1 MANHGR
7 AGSTCSLL
15 LVTEEADR
23 QQLEAA
29 CGSAGLTALDLPL
42 ASSLEGK
49 ADDHMGSN
57 HRLNVELDLQ
67 SLLGLQLYLLA
78 GTPQLPSAFGL
89 KYEGRYWLAKIDD
102 ISL

>member
-1 MANHGR
+1 MANNGR

-29 CGSAGLTALDLPL
+29 CASAGLTALELPL

-49 ADDHMGSN
+49 QMNIWVPTIG
-57 HRLNVELDLQ
+57 
-67 SLLGLQLYLLA
+67 
-78 GTPQLPSAFGL
+78 
-89 KYEGRYWLAKIDD
+89 
-102 ISL
+102 

>member
-49 ADDHMGSN
+49 QMNIWGSN
-57 HRLNVELDLQ
+57 HRLNMELDLCA
-67 SLLGLQLYLLA
+67 QLYSLA
-78 GTPQLPSAFGL
+78 ETPQLSPEF
-89 KYEGRYWLAKIDD
+89 
-102 ISL
+102 